1 MILLFLN
8 MESDKISLH
17 ILESIK
23 MLLDKLGLPQF
34 IINQVDSLVYLVV
47 IVFIGYLA
55 GVVAHF
61 FIKGVAHRIQ
71 RRKSFNLLDKLV
83 EYNALKRISALI
95 PPIIVISLLSVAFTD
110 HPKLLLV
117 IENLTW
123 IYFTVVLVRSLNAV
137 LSSVGGAAGSNSK
150 FHDRPIKGFIQIAK
164 IIIYLVAV
172 IVIISML
179 TNRSPFYLIG
189 GLGAFAA
196 VLMLVFKDTI
206 TGFVG
211 GILLLENDMMR
222 LGDWIEIPGTAI
234 NGVVVDMSLTIV
246 KVMNF
251 DNTIVTI
258 PPYSLISG
266 SFVNWRSMSE
276 SGGRRIMRGYTIKID
291 NIRRCTPDFLE
302 RIKALSPEMQRFIS
316 AMQGGGE
323 GLSAEERMYGSI
335 DTNLGLFRAYATY
348 YLKAHPML
356 NKDMLIMVRTLVPTE
371 NGVPLQIYCFSG
383 DTVWSHYESIQSEIM
398 EHFAA
403 VLPHF
408 ELLPFQ
414 ASSSQDS
421 MINGLVERGYPIENI
436 TGLPFGVLKDDYV

>member
-1 MILLFLN
+1 MN
-8 MESDKISLH
+8 SDKISIH

-23 MLLDKLGLPQF
+23 MLLGKLGLPEF
-34 IINQVDSLVYLVV
+34 IINQVDSVVYLAV
-47 IVFIGYLA
+47 IILIGYLA
-55 GVVAHF
+55 GFVAHF
-61 FIKGVAHRIQ
+61 VIKGLTHRIQ
-71 RRKSFNLLDKLV
+71 RRKSYNLLDKLV
-83 EYNALKRISALI
+83 EFNALKRVSSII
-95 PPIIVISLLSVAFTD
+95 PPIVVISLLSVAFTD
-110 HPKLLLV
+110 RPKLILI

-123 IYFTVVLVRSLNAV
+123 IYFTVVLVRSLNAI

-164 IIIYLVAV
+164 IVIYIVAV

-179 TNRSPFYLIG
+179 TNKSPFYLIG

-234 NGVVVDMSLTIV
+234 NGVVIDMSLTIV

-258 PPYSLISG
+258 PPYTLISE

-291 NIRRCTPDFLE
+291 NIRRCTPEFLE
-302 RIKALSPEMQRFIS
+302 KIKGLSLEMSRFIT
-316 AMQGGGE
+316 AMQNDGE
-323 GLSAEERMYGSI
+323 GISREERMYGSI

-348 YLKAHPML
+348 YLKQHPML
-356 NKDMLIMVRTLVPTE
+356 NKKMLVMVRTLVPTE
-371 NGVPLQIYCFSG
+371 YGVPLQIYCFSG
-383 DTVWSHYESIQSEIM
+383 DTAWSHYESIQSEIM
-398 EHFAA
+398 EHIAS
-403 VLPHF
+403 VLPLF
-408 ELLPFQ
+408 ELLPYQ
-414 ASSSQDS
+414 SSSSQDS
-421 MINGLVERGYPIENI
+421 VINGLVERGYPIENI
-436 TGLPFGVLKDDYV
+436 TGIPFGVLKDDYL

>member
-1 MILLFLN
+1 MP
-8 MESDKISLH
+8 S
-17 ILESIK
+17 
-23 MLLDKLGLPQF
+23 
-34 IINQVDSLVYLVV
+34 
-47 IVFIGYLA
+47 
-55 GVVAHF
+55 
-61 FIKGVAHRIQ
+61 
-71 RRKSFNLLDKLV
+71 
-83 EYNALKRISALI
+83 
-95 PPIIVISLLSVAFTD
+95 
-110 HPKLLLV
+110 
-117 IENLTW
+117 
-123 IYFTVVLVRSLNAV
+123 
-137 LSSVGGAAGSNSK
+137 
-150 FHDRPIKGFIQIAK
+150 
-164 IIIYLVAV
+164 
-172 IVIISML
+172 ISML